1 METRN
6 LFIQQPF
13 ATMLVRG
20 LRNGV
25 FDDQFSKGCRLYINA
40 LPCFM
45 MSDVPLEWFQ
55 AVNNHQLFGNLPPT
69 ADLPTGKCV
78 GFVDVLDKADGT
90 ECQWTAIHEPTV
102 LLTNA
107 HEFDTPLGKE
117 LRSWYDA
124 DNIPSHVFRFNL
136 PYALYHDDELVIPV
150 NEKLYR
156 FASRGGNITFELTGS
171 LAGCALENDGLLR
184 DFERFTVICGQQSK
198 SFLWNK
204 GCDILWEQRPN
215 DDELVLYPS
224 VFNKSGKAPRAKLLL
239 TCNYP
244 LNS

>member
-1 METRN
+1 
-6 LFIQQPF
+6 
-13 ATMLVRG
+13 
-20 LRNGV
+20 
-25 FDDQFSKGCRLYINA
+25 
-40 LPCFM
+40 

-78 GFVDVLDKADGT
+78 GFVDVLAKADGT
-90 ECQWTAIHEPTV
+90 ESQWAAVHEPSV
-102 LLTNA
+102 LLTKA

-117 LRSWYDA
+117 LRSPYDA
-124 DNIPSHVFRFNL
+124 DDIPSHVFHAKL
-136 PYALYHDDELVIPV
+136 PYAFRHDEELVIPV
-150 NEKLYR
+150 NEKFYR
-156 FASRGGNITFELTGS
+156 FASRGGNITFELTGT